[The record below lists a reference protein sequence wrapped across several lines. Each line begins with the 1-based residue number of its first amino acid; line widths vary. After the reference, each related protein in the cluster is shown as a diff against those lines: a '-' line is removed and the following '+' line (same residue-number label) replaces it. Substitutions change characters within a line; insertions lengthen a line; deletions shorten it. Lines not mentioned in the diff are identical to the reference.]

1 MILRRL
7 YNWIRRFPH
16 RCGYGVHSPSDFY
29 LITFVIYESL
39 PYYKYKTLKAFRPLL
54 YQYPHHRE
62 KVDRF
67 FLRFANYLQ
76 LPSLLEVGTGS
87 GLSACYL
94 SAGNEKM
101 RCVTINPSL
110 PEDVLA
116 VLSSIHS
123 IENKRGDELELLAQ
137 YLVKN
142 KLDLVHIGYTPLY
155 KEIWEMILP
164 HVEAYTC
171 VLVSHPYADSMKK
184 QWWKSVIADSRVTVS
199 FDLYD
204 VGILFFN
211 PKRCKEHR
219 IVNFF

>member
-67 FLRFANYLQ
+67 FLRFVNYLQ

-137 YLVKN
+137 YLDKN

-184 QWWKSVIADSRVTVS
+184 QWWKSVIADSRATVS

>member
-7 YNWIRRFPH
+7 YNWIRRIPH

-137 YLVKN
+137 YLDKN

>member
-123 IENKRGDELELLAQ
+123 IENKRGNELELLAQ
-137 YLVKN
+137 YLDKN

-164 HVEAYTC
+164 HVEAYAC

>member
-39 PYYKYKTLKAFRPLL
+39 PYYKYKILKAFRPLL
-54 YQYPHHRE
+54 YQYSHHRE

-123 IENKRGDELELLAQ
+123 IENKRGNELKLLAQ
-137 YLVKN
+137 YLDKN

>member
-110 PEDVLA
+110 PEDVFA

-123 IENKRGDELELLAQ
+123 IENKGGGELELLAQ
-137 YLVKN
+137 YLDKN

-204 VGILFFN
+204 VGILFFD

>member
-7 YNWIRRFPH
+7 YNWIQRFPH

-67 FLRFANYLQ
+67 FLRFVNYLQ

-137 YLVKN
+137 YLDKN

-171 VLVSHPYADSMKK
+171 VIVSHPYADSMKK

>member
-137 YLVKN
+137 YLDKN

-184 QWWKSVIADSRVTVS
+184 QWWKSVIADSRVTVF

-211 PKRCKEHR
+211 PKRCKEHC

>member
-123 IENKRGDELELLAQ
+123 IENKGGGELELLAQ
-137 YLVKN
+137 YLDKN
-142 KLDLVHIGYTPLY
+142 KLDLVHIGYTSLY

-171 VLVSHPYADSMKK
+171 VLVSHPYADGMKK

>member
-76 LPSLLEVGTGS
+76 LSSLLEVGTGS

-123 IENKRGDELELLAQ
+123 IENKRGGELELLAQ
-137 YLVKN
+137 YLDKN

>member
-39 PYYKYKTLKAFRPLL
+39 PYYKYKILKAFRPLL
-54 YQYPHHRE
+54 YQYSHHRE

-123 IENKRGDELELLAQ
+123 IANKRGDELELLAQ
-137 YLVKN
+137 YLDKN